1 MTKFGKIVC
10 GLAAYVLLTA
20 TAHAATTSLWTI
32 ERLADTKA
40 RITMDGALGLQA
52 DSNIDLIGALGT
64 QGAIGA
70 EVPGGDFLLGGLQI
84 GLTFGRPSTFDLSL
98 NIIGDAPS
106 GATATGALIVT
117 LNPEIWAAVGTTG
130 SVLNRP
136 AANGGLE
143 IGTFEIVA
151 ATVPLPATLPLALF
165 AFGALGA
172 IGVRRR
178 QR

>member
-1 MTKFGKIVC
+1 MTKLGKIVC

-32 ERLADTKA
+32 ERLTDTQA

-64 QGAIGA
+64 AGAIGA
-70 EVPGGDFLLGGLQI
+70 EVPGGDFLLDGLGI
-84 GLTFGRPSTFDLSL
+84 KLTFGVVNTFDLSL
-98 NIIGDAPS
+98 NIDGDATA

-117 LNPEIWAAVGTTG
+117 LDPEIWAAVGTTG
-130 SVLNRP
+130 QVLNRP

-151 ATVPLPATLPLALF
+151 ATVPLPATLPLAIF

-172 IGVRRR
+172 YGMRRR